1 MIFRFISHIC
11 LSLYPHGITINT
23 VPHILYSVQCMY
35 IITHK
40 NRHHSRVGYG
50 MVLNP
55 RHVMVTL
62 SVISRD
68 GGYGAFLLVEL
79 LCKGA
84 VNRDF
89 QPPVLSSIE
98 AIPSL
103 AKISPSY
110 SNFSKSPIEIG
121 YSTVCKSPRRIQPW
135 GVTHDPPGGS
145 IDKKKLGGRK
155 SR

>member
-1 MIFRFISHIC
+1 M
-11 LSLYPHGITINT
+11 
-23 VPHILYSVQCMY
+23 YSVQYMY

-62 SVISRD
+62 SVISR
-68 GGYGAFLLVEL
+68 GYGAFLLVEL

-121 YSTVCKSPRRIQPW
+121 YSTLSPQCVNLPGEYNPGESRMTLQ
-135 GVTHDPPGGS
+135 GVPL
-145 IDKKKLGGRK
+145 IKKNLEDE
-155 SR
+155 SLVEVSL